1 MKRLPLAAVV
11 VLVSFTALGPDV
23 AYVLDHLALTAIV
36 EAQEDPA
43 KLTVYVTKTGQKYH
57 RDGCTS
63 LRRSKIAVSLKEA
76 VERGFGACK
85 ICNPPTMAKSH

>member
-1 MKRLPLAAVV
+1 MKKCVALA
-11 VLVSFTALGPDV
+11 LVALASFIAFAPSV
-23 AYVLDHLALTAIV
+23 AHVLDHLALTATV

-57 RDGCTS
+57 REGCSS
-63 LRRSKIAVSLKEA
+63 LRKSKIAVSVKEA

-85 ICNPPTMAKSH
+85 ICNPPTLAKSH

>member
-11 VLVSFTALGPDV
+11 VLVSFTALGPHV
-23 AYVLDHLALTAIV
+23 AHVLDHLALTAIV

-57 RDGCTS
+57 REGCSS
-63 LRRSKIAVSLKEA
+63 LRRSKIAVSFKEA
-76 VERGFGACK
+76 VERGLGACK
-85 ICNPPTMAKSH
+85 ICTPPTMAKSH